1 MTVQKLK
8 ETLNVSKT
16 FVLRMDN
23 LSLVLGE
30 DDQVFTETERKV
42 LVDMI
47 IDTEVRTPL
56 LPVKILNTIIII
68 I

>member
-1 MTVQKLK
+1 
-8 ETLNVSKT
+8 
-16 FVLRMDN
+16 MDN

-47 IDTEVRTPL
+47 TDTEVRTPL

>member
-56 LPVKILNTIIII
+56 
-68 I
+68 